1 MSSLIESEDAE
12 WRAAQECL
20 RTAQKLPAGT
30 KRVAAL
36 KEAGVLRLA
45 ACERLLANED
55 VGEAR

>member
-1 MSSLIESEDAE
+1 
-12 WRAAQECL
+12 
-20 RTAQKLPAGT
+20 LPAGT

-36 KEAGVLRLA
+36 KEAGVRRLA